1 MQVED
6 KRAERT
12 SVEEFWSWKKF
23 TKQTHNKYQSSL
35 STSIKLF
42 PPITFIFYRHAERV
56 FVFCHFYEYN
66 FIELCLNAFKFYVK
80 TQQSQN
86 NDYTIEKGRWCKMCS
101 QSWQKSTITTLL
113 SCSY

>member
-1 MQVED
+1 M
-6 KRAERT
+6 KSFGRG
-12 SVEEFWSWKKF
+12 KKF

-80 TQQSQN
+80 TQQSQY
-86 NDYTIEKGRWCKMCS
+86 NDYTIEKGR
-101 QSWQKSTITTLL
+101 
-113 SCSY
+113 